1 MSWKLF
7 LDDVRNPADNS
18 WTIARTI
25 DQAQDL
31 IRQNGFPDVI
41 SFDHDVEEKRT
52 GMDLAKW
59 IVEQDLD
66 GKINIPA
73 NFKFYVHSA
82 NPNGKRNIEGLLSN
96 YLSTKFTTVEE

>member
-7 LDDVRNPADNS
+7 LDDVRNPTDDS

-25 DQAQDL
+25 DQAQDF
-31 IRQNGFPDVI
+31 IRQNGLPEFI

-66 GKINIPA
+66 GNIDIPQS
-73 NFKFYVHSA
+73 FKFYVHSA
-82 NPNGKRNIEGLLSN
+82 NPQGKKNIEGLLNN
-96 YLSTKFTTVEE
+96 YLSTKFTTVTE